1 VGNVSCRDRS
11 TEADRLTRGNKR
23 VWHANQDSRNRVLCE
38 MLTALGLVELGIVA
52 WHVESLQ
59 GKPVFLLTCSAIGVG
74 APLVRK
80 GRK

>member
-1 VGNVSCRDRS
+1 
-11 TEADRLTRGNKR
+11 
-23 VWHANQDSRNRVLCE
+23 